1 MTIDVNVKQL
11 DKPFLEDIDEIME
24 DTMVQIFIVHPT
36 TQEEIES
43 VKNEALQHNSIFY
56 TVPYTLRESASQKCI
71 GYTLDV
77 NDGIEV
83 EQLKDKVL
91 FIDETDL
98 TPELRTKIQ
107 DPSIKG
113 IILNPTSEHQDL
125 EHFLLSFGPDNVDH
139 FDAELLS
146 VLSMDRL
153 ALHSG
158 YPDNN
163 FETLLETAKKIS
175 DIMFRPEHSI
185 IARATKSSLELFGL
199 R

>member
-11 DKPFLEDIDEIME
+11 DHTFLDDIDEIME

-43 VKNEALQHNSIFY
+43 VKNEAQQHNSIFY
-56 TVPYTLRESASQKCI
+56 TVPYTLRDTASQKCI
-71 GYTLDV
+71 GYTLDA
-77 NDGIEV
+77 NDAIEV
-83 EQLKDKVL
+83 ELLKDKVL

-98 TPELRTKIQ
+98 TPELRTKMQ

-113 IILNPTSEHQDL
+113 IILNPTSDHQEL
-125 EHFLLSFGPDNVDH
+125 EHFLLSFGTHTLDH

-146 VLSMDRL
+146 GLSMDRL
-153 ALHSG
+153 VLQSG
-158 YPDNN
+158 YPDND
-163 FETLLETAKKIS
+163 FETLDETAKKIS